1 MEASCGPDS
10 DDGHQLDRAG
20 LDGNTGMS
28 CLVSGISHS
37 ENDSELEDR
46 QDKTYLSFWI

>member
-10 DDGHQLDRAG
+10 GSGHQLDRAG
-20 LDGNTGMS
+20 LDRNTGMS
-28 CLVSGISHS
+28 CLLSAISYS
-37 ENDSELEDR
+37 QNDSELEDR